1 MMKCAVFHSFLCCLF
16 LRWLRE
22 GGSRRSDDVPVED
35 DDRHDAVGRSVVA
48 RRASELIPGR
58 REGNRGFRAW
68 SDNVS

>member
-1 MMKCAVFHSFLCCLF
+1 MLFFIHSCAVF

-22 GGSRRSDDVPVED
+22 RGSRRSDAVPVED
-35 DDRHDAVGRSVVA
+35 DDRHDAVGRSAVA
-48 RRASELIPGR
+48 RRASELIRGC

>member
-1 MMKCAVFHSFLCCLF
+1 MLFFIHSCAVF

-48 RRASELIPGR
+48 RRASELIPGC